1 MVDEDPNLAT
11 MDTRLHRLFAL
22 TGVVATTACL
32 NASASDRGQRW
43 QIVAR
48 DSSYQ
53 IAIDTTRI
61 GRRGNTASYT
71 VWYRTDHAQTRLHNG
86 ERFNRELVESLLRC
100 DNLTFKVLSVD
111 MSMAGDLP
119 IARQRSGVGDQP
131 WRSVERG
138 TIEEAAARAACDIGK
153 RQATARVM
161 R

>member
-1 MVDEDPNLAT
+1 
-11 MDTRLHRLFAL
+11 MDTRLHRFFAL
-22 TGVVATTACL
+22 TGTLATTACL
-32 NASASDRGQRW
+32 NASASDRGYRW
-43 QIVAR
+43 QVVAR

-53 IAIDTTRI
+53 IAIDTMQI
-61 GRRGNTASYT
+61 DRRNYTLYT

-86 ERFNRELVESLLRC
+86 KPFNRELVQSLLRC
-100 DNLTFKVLSVD
+100 DNLSFKVLSVD
-111 MSMAGDLP
+111 MSMGGKLP
-119 IARQRSGVGDQP
+119 VARQRTNAAEQP